1 MQLILWPLESCIFG
15 QKRPLH
21 RKFWKGASTPSS
33 RFLMN
38 FYQETLEFST
48 KVEEIGGD
56 VHLTSFQPRECND
69 GINAI
74 WGCSRGARELIFYVA
89 ESFCAAVFMSYFL
102 RLWRLFEIRGRSRS
116 LEAVR
121 GRGQIWH
128 PEIRGSH
135 LSTIYGGLSGPR
147 LLMATYD
154 YHKWCL
160 RIWELADWTHILCEV
175 LKLKFITTSKQ
186 PRGCR
191 SILKFQGLLLLLL
204 LMNASWN

>member
-1 MQLILWPLESCIFG
+1 MADPTPITDFFLNMREESTDMYYYLWHISFDESLMQLILWPLESCIFG

-21 RKFWKGASTPSS
+21 RKFWKGPPTHFS

-38 FYQETLEFST
+38 FYVVTLEFFT
-48 KVEEIGGD
+48 EVEEIGGD
-56 VHLTSFQPRECND
+56 INSTSFRPRDYDD
-69 GINAI
+69 GLNAI

-147 LLMATYD
+147 PLEAALNY
-154 YHKWCL
+154 L
-160 RIWELADWTHILCEV
+160 
-175 LKLKFITTSKQ
+175 
-186 PRGCR
+186 
-191 SILKFQGLLLLLL
+191 
-204 LMNASWN
+204 